1 MPFTDPCDG
10 SIAQLT
16 NAARAI
22 YARMQ
27 LGEIAFYWLGFNVG
41 RFGYI
46 DANPVKVVAI
56 DPSLV
61 ALVDT
66 IYPTPPALKSFEIFE
81 KPNAKAI
88 SMVCRLATTE
98 SNYGLG
104 ELGIWAKINWSSVPA
119 EIGTDVLMA
128 VAHVPLQAKNHRH
141 TYVHRVVIQF

>member
-41 RFGYI
+41 RYGYLDI
-46 DANPVKVVAI
+46 NPVKVAVI
-56 DPSLV
+56 DPALT

-66 IYPTPPALKSFEIFE
+66 IYPTAPTLKSFEILE
-81 KPNAKAI
+81 KPNEKAI
-88 SMVCRLATTE
+88 SLVCRLATSE
-98 SNYGLG
+98 ANYGLG

-119 EIGTDVLMA
+119 EIDTDVLMA
-128 VAHVPLQAKNHRH
+128 VAHVPLQSKNHRH
-141 TYVHRVVIQF
+141 TYVHRVIIQF